1 MVAYVY
7 AADRKTERPEAHL
20 RGFAGILQ
28 VDGYGAYAALARRH
42 QQIRL
47 AFCWACWRPLLQAK

>member
-20 RGFAGILQ
+20 SGFAGILQ
-28 VDGYGAYAALARRH
+28 VDRYGAYTSAPR
-42 QQIRL
+42 
-47 AFCWACWRPLLQAK
+47 C